1 MRPCRPT
8 IADFMGT
15 ELLSAN
21 QTSSGMGSSSTGPSK
36 KKGKSHSVVTGLPPL
51 APVFKRMLGEYMP
64 VWAFPQLAESGR
76 KIPEAVMDKMKMCKH
91 LNPKQLTLV
100 IYLTL
105 TFVKADTSLYTWSVM
120 LERVKQQVRVHSG
133 LDPKRKNPFLWLAKK
148 YLLMAPVGLWSE
160 KTTIMEKDDGVLTG
174 KREVVWTTEKL
185 PTYDVKVVA
194 VVLASALGCHKNEMR
209 SIMTDDEPQY
219 KSLLP
224 RLAVVLSSLLESDK
238 KTSHQKP
245 KMKPK
250 TTLNPFDMLA
260 EPPPVAGEA
269 DDDEATAAD
278 ACVAT
283 SVEDACA
290 ATSVESS
297 EKPDLSVFQ
306 EFFLEILSLDCSATT
321 EPALRSLKNRT
332 TNLLN
337 RISSRAQSHGLIR
350 SVGRLNYAKFKAVMD
365 EEAAKLK

>member
-1 MRPCRPT
+1 
-8 IADFMGT
+8 
-15 ELLSAN
+15 
-21 QTSSGMGSSSTGPSK
+21 
-36 KKGKSHSVVTGLPPL
+36 
-51 APVFKRMLGEYMP
+51 
-64 VWAFPQLAESGR
+64 
-76 KIPEAVMDKMKMCKH
+76 
-91 LNPKQLTLV
+91 
-100 IYLTL
+100 
-105 TFVKADTSLYTWSVM
+105 
-120 LERVKQQVRVHSG
+120 
-133 LDPKRKNPFLWLAKK
+133 
-148 YLLMAPVGLWSE
+148 
-160 KTTIMEKDDGVLTG
+160 DGVLTG

-209 SIMTDDEPQY
+209 SIMTDDKTQY

-224 RLAVVLSSLLESDK
+224 RLAVVLSSLLENYK
-238 KTSHQKP
+238 KSSHK
-245 KMKPK
+245 KKAKKKPK
-250 TTLNPFDMLA
+250 TGFNAFDVLA

-269 DDDEATAAD
+269 DDDEATASD
-278 ACVAT
+278 ACAAT

-306 EFFLEILSLDCSATT
+306 EFFLEILDLDCSATT
-321 EPALRSLKNRT
+321 EPALRSLKNKT